1 MLKGGWRARCAA
13 HRFSASP
20 AASGTGRSRD
30 GDDDSTM
37 AADGGP
43 EAGGAAGG
51 TAARLDLDRP
61 HRWGGLGEAPQ
72 YASQKIWPKHAP
84 LWTTFLS
91 SCFSWRCTPR
101 DPGGGGTARQDL
113 CRAQQV
119 PLGGGVGH
127 PGECS
132 LAWGGAA
139 LGNGAGL
146 ARPRLPG
153 GRAASG
159 WLARCWTG
167 VTGA

>member
-91 SCFSWRCTPR
+91 SCFSWRCAPR
-101 DPGGGGTARQDL
+101 DPGGAKPRL
-113 CRAQQV
+113 V
-119 PLGGGVGH
+119 PCPASPIGGGGPPWRMQ
-127 PGECS
+127 PGMERGS
-132 LAWGGAA
+132 TRQRRRAGQAA
-139 LGNGAGL
+139 AAGRSSRIRV
-146 ARPRLPG
+146 AG
-153 GRAASG
+153 
-159 WLARCWTG
+159 
-167 VTGA
+167 